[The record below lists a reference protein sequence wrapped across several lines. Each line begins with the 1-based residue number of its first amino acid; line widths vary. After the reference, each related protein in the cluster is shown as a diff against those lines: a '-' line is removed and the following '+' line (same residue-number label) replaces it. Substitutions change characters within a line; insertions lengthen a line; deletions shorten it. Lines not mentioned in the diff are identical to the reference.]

1 MVAVF
6 SGKTLE
12 SPQLAGRND
21 AGPSKSPSNLIYRI
35 LETDASW
42 ALLLVLLNVAFF
54 SDALFTDKTFF
65 VRDVSF
71 FHYPLKR
78 LVTEAYSQGHW
89 PLWNPYVQLGQPL
102 LANPN
107 AMALYPS
114 QLLFQ
119 LLPFEL
125 AFDLHF
131 VLHCLLAGIA
141 TFYLARALGISR
153 YASFLSAVVYNFS
166 GVTLSFLNLF
176 NILPVVA
183 FLPLL
188 SLALLKALRQFS
200 LFKTACTSF
209 LFGIFF
215 LLLEPLSSLAVCLFL
230 VPFLAWIFVFLPQPR
245 MPFTRGALLVVAM
258 VASGVSLAAV
268 QILPTLE
275 LINHSGRSEGMD
287 FGVVSFWSLHPVSL
301 MQVIF
306 PRFFGEYFRLSEP
319 PPWGNLFFD
328 NREPYLLS
336 CYFGLFPLLLG
347 LFGGL
352 FSKRRWLGSL
362 LLGLSFV
369 ALLLA
374 LGKYCPAYSW
384 LFQNIPVFR
393 YGRYPV
399 KFLVVTSF
407 CFSLLVGLG
416 LDRLEEL
423 RVQLLPSPKRTRWGV
438 FLFASL
444 VFLLLCFSISL
455 SSERI
460 LNWFTKGAIG
470 PDHISLHYQGQ
481 PINIGRPL
489 ITEALEKIQIHLG
502 GFLLLLGLIFWSK
515 VRFSILRGALLSL
528 VLLDLL
534 ISNFWIN
541 PLIRSELY
549 EPAPAALF
557 LVGKTSRQG
566 LARTYSFEQNID
578 KGQVILGQTDSVAWV
593 AFYRKLTL
601 FQFLAA
607 KDHVQYSVFNPI
619 DRLETSSSQKIR
631 EELGRLQTLDDKLEF
646 LRELNVG
653 FILSSKEIGSRLL
666 ALEGMFQ
673 VNGAQPF
680 RVYRLVGNLSRVF
693 LADDLSTGRW
703 VSDQDPESLHAPGE
717 RDVPGPPSSFTPSKG
732 DEARITNYLPNRVEV
747 QASADKNCLLVLL
760 DGYYPGWKATVD
772 GAATEVLRFR
782 QAFRA
787 IELPAGRH
795 SVVFSFSPNS
805 FWYGFYLS
813 LFVALAWAI
822 SLFWCRMVSGGGSR
836 SNADGQRQ

>member
-1 MVAVF
+1 MAAVF
-6 SGKTLE
+6 REKTLE
-12 SPQLAGRND
+12 SPHLATRN
-21 AGPSKSPSNLIYRI
+21 KSSSSQRPSNLIYHI
-35 LETDASW
+35 LQADLSW
-42 ALLLVLLNVAFF
+42 AILLVLLNLVFF
-54 SDALFTDKTFF
+54 SDVLFTDKTFF

-71 FHYPLKR
+71 FHYPLKK
-78 LVTEAYSQGHW
+78 LVTEAYSQGHL

-107 AMALYPS
+107 AMAFYPT

-131 VLHCLLAGIA
+131 VLHCLLAGVA
-141 TFYLARALGISR
+141 SFYLARALTISR
-153 YASFLSAVVYNFS
+153 HASFLSAVVYNFS

-188 SLALLKALRQFS
+188 ALSLLSAVRQFS
-200 LFKTACTSF
+200 LVKTACTSF

-230 VPFLAWIFVFLPQPR
+230 LPFLGWIFAFLPQPR
-245 MPFTRGALLVVAM
+245 MSFTKGALLVVVM

-275 LINHSGRSEGMD
+275 LIHYSGRSKGMD
-287 FGVVSFWSLHPVSL
+287 FGVISFWSLHPVSL
-301 MQVIF
+301 LQVIF
-306 PRFFGEYFRLSEP
+306 PRFFGEYFRLAEP
-319 PPWGNLFFD
+319 PPWGNMFFD

-336 CYFGLFPLLLG
+336 CYLGLIPLLLA

-352 FSKRRWLGSL
+352 FARRRLLGGL
-362 LLGLSFV
+362 LLGISFV

-374 LGKYCPAYSW
+374 MGKYFAAYSW

-399 KFLVVTSF
+399 KFLVVASF

-423 RVQLLPSPKRTRWGV
+423 RTQLARGPKRTRLGI

-444 VFLLLCFSISL
+444 ILVLLCL
-455 SSERI
+455 SAALSFERV
-460 LNWFTKGAIG
+460 LNWFTAGAIG
-470 PDHISLHYQGQ
+470 HDHISFHYHGQ
-481 PINIGRPL
+481 PINIRRP
-489 ITEALEKIQIHLG
+489 IISDALQKIQIHLG
-502 GFLLLLGLIFWSK
+502 GFLLLLGLAFWSK
-515 VRFSILRGALLSL
+515 VRLSILRVALLSL
-528 VLLDLL
+528 VFLDLS

-541 PLIRSELY
+541 PLVRSELY

-557 LVGKTSRQG
+557 LAGKTNREG
-566 LARTYSFEQNID
+566 LARIYSFEQNID
-578 KGQVILGQTDSVAWV
+578 RGQVIFGQTDSVAWV
-593 AFYRKLTL
+593 ALYRKLTL

-619 DRLETSSSQKIR
+619 DRLETSSSQLIR
-631 EELGRLQTLDDKLEF
+631 EELGRLQTLDNKLEF
-646 LRELNVG
+646 LQGLNVG
-653 FILSSKEIGSRLL
+653 FILSSKEIKSSLL
-666 ALEGMFQ
+666 ALEGVFQ

-680 RVYRLVGNLSRVF
+680 RVYRLTGTSPRVF
-693 LADDLSTGRW
+693 LTDEPSNGRW
-703 VSDQDPESLHAPGE
+703 TRDQVEMLGA
-717 RDVPGPPSSFTPSKG
+717 SKT
-732 DEARITNYLPNRVEV
+732 DQASVQVTALEDDKVRIMSYLPNRVEV

-760 DGYYPGWKATVD
+760 DSYYPGWKATVD
-772 GAATEVLRFR
+772 GAATRVLPFKE
-782 QAFRA
+782 AFRA
-787 IELPAGRH
+787 VELPAGTH
-795 SVVFSFSPNS
+795 SVIFSFSPDS
-805 FWYGFYLS
+805 FWYGFALS
-813 LFVALAWAI
+813 LSVALAWAA
-822 SLFWCRMVSGGGSR
+822 SLLWRRRMLSGGSR
-836 SNADGQRQ
+836 SAVDGQRQ